1 MVDEELATAL
11 EAAVLAVPG
20 VVGLYRSGT
29 LLGNALEAATEVIGL
44 RDASPRLRITR
55 EAERTRVEAAIGA
68 SESTAASITIARVRD
83 AIIEVVAGRSLPP
96 ADVVLTVVRVE
107 PA

>member
-1 MVDEELATAL
+1 MTDQRLVTAL

-29 LLGNALEAATEVIGL
+29 LLGNALEAATQAVGL
-44 RDASPRLRITR
+44 RDAGSRLRISE
-55 EAERTRVEAAIGA
+55 EAERTGVEAAIGV
-68 SESTAASITIARVRD
+68 SEAEAASITIARVRD
-83 AIIEVVAGRSLPP
+83 AIIEVVAEHALPP

-107 PA
+107 PT